1 MERSR
6 LREGSSLYEHI
17 CIGKSLHY
25 RSGLQTLLPL
35 TDLWDFFRSC
45 LSNECLHLTAQSS
58 PGFCKESEQVNTV
71 KRQDLHTTEA
81 RFLRIY
87 CSDLQ
92 NFHKR
97 EPSDQKPSLQK
108 CFLWQRGGSPE
119 WILILLREMPGKSRH
134 TYSLQTYIRD
144 KLWEMQKG
152 CMFVGY
158 HGDECSVRA

>member
-1 MERSR
+1 MNTFA
-6 LREGSSLYEHI
+6 LGSLFI
-17 CIGKSLHY
+17 
-25 RSGLQTLLPL
+25 
-35 TDLWDFFRSC
+35 TDLVCRP
-45 LSNECLHLTAQSS
+45 SS
-58 PGFCKESEQVNTV
+58 PSQIFETSSGAVYPTNACTWLPKALLGFVRRASKSTL
-71 KRQDLHTTEA
+71 KRQDLHTTED

-119 WILILLREMPGKSRH
+119 WILILPREMPGKSRH